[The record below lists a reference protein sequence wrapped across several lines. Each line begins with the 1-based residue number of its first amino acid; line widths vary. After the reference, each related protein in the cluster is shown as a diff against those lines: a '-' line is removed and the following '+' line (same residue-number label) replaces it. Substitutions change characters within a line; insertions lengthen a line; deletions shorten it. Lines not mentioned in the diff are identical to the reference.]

1 MTAVARDDFRA
12 VMGSF
17 GAGVTVITAIDAAG
31 APQALTATAFSALS
45 AEPPMCLVCVSRGA
59 RSHGALLARRAFAV
73 NILRASQA
81 ELSNRFASRR
91 PDKFDGVDWQPGAR
105 TGCPLLA
112 DVLATAECEVTE
124 VVAGGDHDIF
134 LGRLV
139 SARATDGAP
148 LIYFRGGY
156 AALRASSPSEG

>member
-1 MTAVARDDFRA
+1 MKTIATHDFRA

-17 GAGVTVITAIDAAG
+17 GAGVTVITGIDGGG

-45 AEPPMCLVCVSRGA
+45 ADPPMCLVCVSRHS
-59 RSHGALLARRAFAV
+59 RSHAALVARRAFAV

-81 ELSNRFASRR
+81 ALSDRFAGRSA
-91 PDKFDGVDWQPGAR
+91 DKFAGIDWRPGPH

-112 DVLATAECEVTE
+112 DVLAVAECEIDQ
-124 VVAGGDHDIF
+124 VVPGGDHDIF

-139 SARATDGAP
+139 GAETRDGEP
-148 LIYFRGGY
+148 LIYFRGAY
-156 AALRASSPSEG
+156 ASLEPRMETK

>member
-1 MTAVARDDFRA
+1 MTAIARDQFRA

-17 GAGVTVITAIDAAG
+17 GAGVTVITGIDDAG

-45 AEPPMCLVCVSRGA
+45 ADPPMCLVCVSVGT
-59 RSHGALLARRAFAV
+59 RSHGALVARRAFAV

-81 ELSNRFASRR
+81 ALSNRFASRR
-91 PDKFDGVDWQPGAR
+91 PDKFDGVDWRPGPH

-112 DVLATAECEVTE
+112 GVLALAECEVTDI
-124 VVAGGDHDIF
+124 VRGGDHDIF

-139 SARATDGAP
+139 GSETSDGEP
-148 LIYFRGGY
+148 LIYFRGAY
-156 AALRASSPSEG
+156 ASIEPRMQSK